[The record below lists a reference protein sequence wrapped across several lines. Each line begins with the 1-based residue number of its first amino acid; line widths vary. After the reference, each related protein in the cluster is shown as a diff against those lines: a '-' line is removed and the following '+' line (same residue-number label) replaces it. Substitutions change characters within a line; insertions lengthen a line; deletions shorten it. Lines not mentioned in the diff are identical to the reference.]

1 MQVTKYPQSCLVV
14 ATGGRRLLI
23 DPGVFVTA
31 EYTADD
37 LGEVDAVLYTHR
49 HADHV
54 DPELAT
60 SLHERGIELF
70 GNADVCALLADVAV
84 TEIADGQTFEAAGVE
99 VTAHDLPHVELVDG
113 SPGPPNT
120 GFLVDGRL
128 FHPGDGMEI
137 TGLRARAVAAPIS
150 GPSISFRDAYR
161 FVEALGAETVVP
173 IHYDLFTA
181 DPEHFARVCD
191 IAEVV
196 ALGPGEHTEV

>member
-14 ATGGRRLLI
+14 EVEQRRLLI

-31 EYTADD
+31 AHVPED
-37 LGEVDAVLYTHR
+37 LGEIDAVLCTHR

-54 DPELAT
+54 DAELVAT
-60 SLHERGIELF
+60 LHRRGVELF
-70 GNADVCALLADVAV
+70 GNADVCELLADLEV
-84 TEIADGQTFEAAGVE
+84 TEVADGTTFDAAGIE

-120 GFLVDGRL
+120 GFLVAGRL
-128 FHPGDGMEI
+128 FHPGDGLEI
-137 TGLRARAVAAPIS
+137 TGLSARAVAAPIS

-161 FVEALGAETVVP
+161 FVERLDAEVVIP
-173 IHYDLFTA
+173 VHYDMFTA

-196 ALGPGEHTEV
+196 ALDDGRRTEV

>member
-1 MQVTKYPQSCLVV
+1 MHVIKYPQSCLVV
-14 ATGGRRLLI
+14 ETAGARLLV

-31 EYTADD
+31 KYEPDD
-37 LGEVDAVLYTHR
+37 LGEIDAVLYTHR

-60 SLHERGIELF
+60 SLRERGVELF
-70 GNADVCALLADVAV
+70 GNTDVCALLEDVEV
-84 TEIADGQTFEAAGVE
+84 TEIVDGQTFTAAGVE
-99 VTAHDLPHVELVDG
+99 VRAHDLPHVELVDG
-113 SPGPPNT
+113 SAGPPNT
-120 GFLVDGRL
+120 GYLVAGHL
-128 FHPGDGMEI
+128 FHPGDGLEL
-137 TGLRARAVAAPIS
+137 TGLRAPAVAAPIS

-161 FVEALGAETVVP
+161 FVQQVGAERVVP

-196 ALGPGEHTEV
+196 PLRDGERTEV